1 MKKIIG
7 MGNALTDVLFQLSDN
22 QALDHF
28 GLPKGSM
35 QLVDANLSQDI
46 KDYLQGYE
54 RKMVAGGSAA
64 NTINGISCLGGLAAY
79 IGKVGED
86 EIGDFFVNDTL
97 HNGVK
102 PVIVRSKNPSGN
114 CTVLISPDGE
124 RTMCTYL
131 GASCELCAG
140 DLTEKLFADYDILH
154 IEGYLVQSHAL
165 IETAVR
171 MAKAQ
176 GLLVSIDLASYNVVE
191 EHKEFLLYLIK
202 EYVDIVFANEEEAKA
217 LTGASPREALDIIA
231 DMCEIAVVK
240 EGAAGS
246 YIKRKDKV
254 WHIGAIPA
262 KCVDTTGAGD
272 LYASGFLFGLS
283 CGFDLQRCGN
293 LGALVSG
300 KIVEVVG
307 PKLPVETWN
316 SIKESIQ

>member
-22 QALDHF
+22 QALEHF
-28 GLPKGSM
+28 SLPKGSM
-35 QLVDANLSQDI
+35 QLVDANLSQGI
-46 KDYLQGYE
+46 KDYLGDHA
-54 RKMVAGGSAA
+54 KTMVAGGSAA
-64 NTINGISCLGGLAAY
+64 NTINGISCLGGVTAF

-86 EIGDFFVNDTL
+86 AIGDFFVSDTL
-97 HNGVK
+97 QNAVK
-102 PVIVRSKNPSGN
+102 PLMFRSKSPSGN

-124 RTMCTYL
+124 RTMCTFL
-131 GASCELCAG
+131 GASCELSAE
-140 DLTEKLFADYDILH
+140 DLTEDLFIGYDILH

-176 GLLVSIDLASYNVVE
+176 GLLVSIDLASFNVVDE
-191 EHKEFLLYLIK
+191 NKDFLLRLIK
-202 EYVDIVFANEEEAKA
+202 EYVDIVFANEEEAKS

-246 YIKRKDKV
+246 YIKRNNNV
-254 WHIGAIPA
+254 WHIGVIPA
-262 KCVDTTGAGD
+262 NCIDTTGAGD
-272 LYASGFLFGLS
+272 LYASGFLYGLS
-283 CGFDLQRCGN
+283 CGYDMERCGN

-300 KIVEVVG
+300 MVVEVVG
-307 PKLPVETWN
+307 PKLAPETWQT
-316 SIKESIQ
+316 IKKSIQ

>member
-22 QALDHF
+22 QALECF
-28 GLPKGSM
+28 CLPKGSM
-35 QLVDANLSQDI
+35 QLVDENLSRDI
-46 KDYLQGYE
+46 KNYLQGYE
-54 RKMVAGGSAA
+54 KKMVAGGSAA
-64 NTINGISCLGGLAAY
+64 NTINGISCLGGQAAL

-102 PVIVRSKNPSGN
+102 PVMFKSKNPSGN
-114 CTVLISPDGE
+114 CAVLISPDGE

-140 DLTEKLFADYDILH
+140 DLNENLFADYDILH

-191 EHKEFLLYLIK
+191 EHKDFLLRLIK

-217 LTGASPREALDIIA
+217 LTGASPREALDIIG
-231 DMCEIAVVK
+231 DMCEIAIVK

-246 YIKRKDKV
+246 YVKRNEEV
-254 WHIGAIPA
+254 WHIGVISAQ
-262 KCVDTTGAGD
+262 CVDTTGAGD
-272 LYASGFLFGLS
+272 LYASGFLYGLS
-283 CGFDLQRCGN
+283 CGYDLQRCGN

-307 PKLPVETWN
+307 PKLPDETWN
-316 SIKESIQ
+316 LIKASI

>member
-1 MKKIIG
+1 MRKIIG

-22 QALDHF
+22 QALEHF
-28 GLPKGSM
+28 CLPKGSM
-35 QLVDANLSQDI
+35 QLVDENLSRDI
-46 KDYLQGYE
+46 KNYLQGYE
-54 RKMVAGGSAA
+54 KKMVAGGSAA
-64 NTINGISCLGGLAAY
+64 NTINGISCLGGQAAL

-102 PVIVRSKNPSGN
+102 PVMFKSKNPSGN

-131 GASCELCAG
+131 GASCELCAS
-140 DLTEKLFADYDILH
+140 DLNENLFADYDILH

-191 EHKEFLLYLIK
+191 EHKDFLLHLIK

-246 YIKRKDKV
+246 YIKIR
-254 WHIGAIPA
+254 
-262 KCVDTTGAGD
+262 
-272 LYASGFLFGLS
+272 F
-283 CGFDLQRCGN
+283 
-293 LGALVSG
+293 
-300 KIVEVVG
+300 
-307 PKLPVETWN
+307 
-316 SIKESIQ
+316 